1 MWSSTCYPFPVV
13 SHKAGIKKKNLTE
26 KESFQLENLAC
37 SKYWENAMDTNRKKG
52 WNKTARNN
60 YFVSWRYTGFS
71 VIQQHDFLEASGIT
85 LTDHLV
91 SQKHNWISSYQNS
104 SPKCMPW
111 VCHLEHTTTTASS
124 KTTSRTSSMIGIVSV
139 GTFAT
144 IVLNYSWCTMDG
156 KSAH

>member
-1 MWSSTCYPFPVV
+1 M
-13 SHKAGIKKKNLTE
+13 KLELKKKSNLTE
-26 KESFQLENLAC
+26 KASFPLQNFAC
-37 SKYWENAMDTNRKKG
+37 SKYWEKTMDTHRKKR
-52 WNKTARNN
+52 WYKTAWNN
-60 YFVSWRYTGFS
+60 YFESWRCTGFS
-71 VIQQHDFLEASGIT
+71 VIQHHYYLTVVRAT

-144 IVLNYSWCTMDG
+144 IVEKGLVKLKRPVKTILMT
-156 KSAH
+156 K